1 MCLGILTSITAK
13 SWLHA
18 HSIYVL
24 VTSAFRQMLA
34 PLVCILCLRFQVL
47 TIHVLCAWSRLVR
60 GSGIPITSGGSRNIT
75 SKGRSW
81 SWFVLNTSEKLQYL
95 GSLMT
100 YVAITW

>member
-24 VTSAFRQMLA
+24 VTSAFGLNVSA
-34 PLVCILCLRFQVL
+34 LYLYLRFEVP